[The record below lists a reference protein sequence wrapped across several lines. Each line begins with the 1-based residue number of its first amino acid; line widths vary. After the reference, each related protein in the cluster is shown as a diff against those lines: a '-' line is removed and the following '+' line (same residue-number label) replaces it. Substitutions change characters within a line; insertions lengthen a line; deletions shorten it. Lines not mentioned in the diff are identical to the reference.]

1 MAGGGFQF
9 SAGRAL
15 RLVGA
20 VLGLCLAFQTLPA
33 RGAGH
38 ESPLAGIVLPPGFSI
53 ELYARVP
60 GARSMAVAEELGVVF
75 VGTRGSLI
83 YAVVDADRDHLADT
97 VFPVVRGLNVANGIA
112 WRDGRLFVADQRR
125 VVSLTVA
132 DLGTSGRAQPR
143 VLFDG
148 LPDKSHHGS
157 RYVALGPDGG
167 VFVAVGAPCNICRG
181 RGLEGSILR
190 FDADGGPPQ
199 VFASGVRNSVGMDF
213 HPATGELFFTDNGA
227 DGMGDDSPPD
237 ELNHA
242 PRAGLHFGFPYYGGG
257 ADRTPDFE
265 GETPPPNEK
274 PVVRFGA
281 HVAAL
286 GVHFYRGQQFP
297 PEYRTDAFVAQHGS
311 WNRSVP
317 DGYRVARVRFDARGQ
332 ALGWEPFAEG
342 WLVGGQAWG
351 RPVDVKELGDG
362 SLLVSDDRAGAIY
375 RITYQER

>member
-1 MAGGGFQF
+1 MGSGGSRF
-9 SAGRAL
+9 SVGRAV

-20 VLGLCLAFQTLPA
+20 ILGLCLALQALPA
-33 RGAGH
+33 GGAGGG
-38 ESPLAGIVLPPGFSI
+38 SPLDGIVLPPGFAI

-75 VGTRGSLI
+75 VGTRGSRVF
-83 YAVVDADRDHLADT
+83 AVVDVDGDRLADA
-97 VFPVVRGLNVANGIA
+97 VFPVLDGLNVANGIA
-112 WRDGRLFVADQRR
+112 WRDGRLFVAEQHR
-125 VVSLTVA
+125 VVSFAAT
-132 DLGTSGRAQPR
+132 DLSALGRTRPR

-148 LPDKSHHGS
+148 LPNKSHHGW
-157 RYVALGPDGG
+157 RYAALGPDGG
-167 VFVAVGAPCNICRG
+167 LFVAVGAPCNICRA
-181 RGLEGSILR
+181 RGLEGTIVRL
-190 FDADGGPPQ
+190 DADGGAPR
-199 VFASGVRNSVGMDF
+199 VFARGVRNSVGMDF
-213 HPATGELFFTDNGA
+213 HPLTGELYFTDNGA

-257 ADRTPDFE
+257 ADRTPDLQ
-265 GETPPPNEK
+265 GEAAPPNEM

-286 GVHFYRGQQFP
+286 GMHFYRGRQFP
-297 PEYRTDAFVAQHGS
+297 LEYRTDAFVAQHGS

-317 DGYRVARVRFDARGQ
+317 DGYRVARVRFDGRGHAQ
-332 ALGWEPFAEG
+332 GWEPFAEG
-342 WLVGGQAWG
+342 WLVGGRAWG

-375 RITYQER
+375 RITYRGR

>member
-1 MAGGGFQF
+1 MGGGGF
-9 SAGRAL
+9 
-15 RLVGA
+15 RLSVARSFRSVGA
-20 VLGLCLAFQTLPA
+20 VLGLCLALMTLPA
-33 RGAGH
+33 RDAGGA
-38 ESPLAGIVLPPGFSI
+38 SPLDGIVLPPGFSI
-53 ELYARVP
+53 ELYAQVP
-60 GARSMAVAEELGVVF
+60 GARSMAVAEELRTVF

-83 YAVVDADRDHLADT
+83 FAIVDVDGDHLADT
-97 VFPVVRGLNVANGIA
+97 VYPVLNGINVANGIA
-112 WRDGRLFVADQRR
+112 WRDGRLFVAERHR
-125 VVSLTVA
+125 VISFA
-132 DLGTSGRAQPR
+132 ASDLGALRRAPPR

-148 LPDKSHHGS
+148 LPNKAHHGW
-157 RYVALGPDGG
+157 RYVAVGPDGG
-167 VFVAVGAPCNICRG
+167 IFVAIGAPCNICRG
-181 RGLEGSILR
+181 NGLEGSIVRL
-190 FDADGGPPQ
+190 DADGGAPR
-199 VFASGVRNSVGMDF
+199 VFARGVRNSVGMDF
-213 HPATGELFFTDNGA
+213 HPRTGELYFTDNGA

-242 PRAGLHFGFPYYGGG
+242 PRAGLDFGFPYFGGG
-257 ADRTPDFE
+257 ADRTPEFQ

-286 GVHFYRGQQFP
+286 GVHFYRGQMFP

-332 ALGWEPFAEG
+332 TLGWEPFAEG
-342 WLVGGQAWG
+342 WLAGGEAWG

-375 RITYQER
+375 RITYRKP